1 MRSGTIGA
9 SHCQLPETGGLTS
22 EAASRLGE
30 LRVLLHVHT
39 RADLLRG
46 IVAITLNNRALVTV
60 YGGSGFLGRHLV
72 RAIARTGARIRVA
85 VRRPELAGHLQPLG
99 GVGQIVPVQANV
111 RFPDSVVT
119 AAEDAD
125 AVVNL
130 VGILYAA
137 GRQTFKSVQDE
148 GARNVAEAA
157 MAAGVKTFV
166 HVSAI
171 GADAHS
177 PSIYARTKAE
187 GEAAV
192 RKVFPDA
199 AVIRPSVVFGPEDE
213 FFNRFAA
220 LAQLS
225 PMLPLIGG
233 GHTKF
238 QPVFVGDVAQ
248 AIVASLEGRA
258 SAGAPFELGGPE
270 ILSMREVME
279 RVLAYTMRS
288 RALVPLP
295 FWLAKLQ
302 AAFLQWLPAPPL
314 TVDQVRLLERD
325 NVVSDAAIKDG
336 RTLQGIGIEPLAIAS
351 VVPDYLEQFRPR
363 GQFSVY
369 KT

>member
-1 MRSGTIGA
+1 MSIA
-9 SHCQLPETGGLTS
+9 
-22 EAASRLGE
+22 
-30 LRVLLHVHT
+30 
-39 RADLLRG
+39 
-46 IVAITLNNRALVTV
+46 LNNRALVTV
-60 YGGSGFLGRHLV
+60 YGGSGFLGRHTV

-99 GVGQIVPVQANV
+99 GVGQIATVQANV
-111 RFPDSVVT
+111 RFPHSLL
-119 AAEDAD
+119 AAAQDAD

-130 VGILYAA
+130 VGILFAS
-137 GRQTFKSVQDE
+137 GKQTFKSVQDE
-148 GARNVAEAA
+148 GALNVAEAA
-157 MAAGVKTFV
+157 KAASVKTMV

-171 GADAHS
+171 GADANS
-177 PSIYARTKAE
+177 PSIYARTKAA

-192 RKVFPDA
+192 REVYKDA
-199 AVIRPSVVFGPEDE
+199 TIFRPSVVFEPEDE

-220 LAQLS
+220 LARLS

-248 AIVASLEGRA
+248 SIVAALEGRA
-258 SAGAPFELGGPE
+258 SKRSPYELGGAE
-270 ILSMREVME
+270 IITMREVME

-302 AAFLQWLPAPPL
+302 GAILQWLPNPPL
-314 TVDQVRLLERD
+314 TLDQVRLLETD
-325 NVVSDAAIKDG
+325 NVVSAEAIKAKL
-336 RTLQGIGIEPLAIAS
+336 TLEGLGIEPVAIAN

-369 KT
+369 KA